1 MALELREQANEGSR
15 YAILEAAAQCF
26 MDRGYA
32 ATSIDDVARRLS
44 ATKGRIYHH
53 YSSKSDLFADVF
65 RFGMEMNYRAIE
77 PFRLSGER
85 AVERWRKM
93 ALVHI
98 VQMIT
103 TRPFQRV
110 VWEGVEMH
118 LRGATTPEQR
128 TVFAELIERRSR
140 YSDIFRDLL
149 AEARADGD
157 MRFENLGITNQLV
170 FITLN
175 SPIFW
180 YSPRAGETD
189 RDREDIARQ
198 IVAFAMN
205 GVGAKEEEV
214 HEFGN
219 EPRHDRAAEASP
231 RESQPHGAR
240 GDRAA
245 R

>member
-1 MALELREQANEGSR
+1 MALGVREHIADGSR
-15 YAILEAAAQCF
+15 ADILEAAAHCF
-26 MDRGYA
+26 MERGYA

-77 PFRLSGER
+77 PLRRSGER
-85 AVERWRKM
+85 AVERWRQM
-93 ALVHI
+93 AFVHV

-103 TRPFQRV
+103 TRQFQRV

-128 TVFAELIERRSR
+128 SVFAELIEKRSR

-149 AEARADGD
+149 AEARDDGD
-157 MRFENLGITNQLV
+157 MAFENLGIANQLV

-180 YSPRAGETD
+180 YSPRAGETE
-189 RDREDIARQ
+189 RDIEDIALQ
-198 IVAFAMN
+198 VVAFAMH
-205 GVGAKEEEV
+205 GLGIRK
-214 HEFGN
+214 GN
-219 EPRHDRAAEASP
+219 P
-231 RESQPHGAR
+231 
-240 GDRAA
+240 
-245 R
+245 